1 MKQRKIRLSLHFMQ
15 RWRERVGNSWKQKQI
30 ADYIHRHFAPELSQG
45 IEPYSIGNELYYL
58 CDIGRINGKQVFVV
72 LSPGHEGLWSGWY
85 GITVL
90 TNEEDITATGG
101 IGTLNPQRGG
111 QIF

>member
-1 MKQRKIRLSLHFMQ
+1 MKKRKIRLSVHFMQ
-15 RWRERVGNSWKQKQI
+15 RWRERVGNNWKQKQI

-58 CDIGRINGKQVFVV
+58 CDIGRINGKQVFVI

-85 GITVL
+85 GVTVL
-90 TNEEDITATGG
+90 TKEEDITATGG
-101 IGTLNPQRGG
+101 RKKEGEDDKV
-111 QIF
+111 